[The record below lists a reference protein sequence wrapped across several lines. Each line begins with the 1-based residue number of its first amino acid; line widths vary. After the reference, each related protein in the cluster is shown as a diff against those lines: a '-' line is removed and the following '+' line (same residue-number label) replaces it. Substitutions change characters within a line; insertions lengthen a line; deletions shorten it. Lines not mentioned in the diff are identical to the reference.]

1 MIYQINQLE
10 KDKDVVAQAQAI
22 ATLEMLPQLSFTV
35 VNTLNGILSDSKVCS
50 MHVFVCVW
58 LTFEVK
64 EECVYVSLCLLGM
77 KLLLIQLHVMRCSS
91 HFPPLFCILK
101 AFWRIRIEVAFAL
114 ANTASEVL

>member
-50 MHVFVCVW
+50 MHVFVCV
-58 LTFEVK
+58 
-64 EECVYVSLCLLGM
+64 
-77 KLLLIQLHVMRCSS
+77 
-91 HFPPLFCILK
+91 
-101 AFWRIRIEVAFAL
+101 
-114 ANTASEVL
+114 